1 MVGAYSL
8 SELVGLIGSKLG
20 TDWRTVPPDKPYKI
34 SETRKLTVECWLHVL
49 NGLRQGHLIAFIDT
63 GQKKQ
68 AIKPTT
74 WPDVT
79 NIPDTSPK
87 TFASLVTDNRLKFNF
102 SNTEATFT
110 NEQGQSF
117 SGSLLIDKDI
127 ADQFQTLFKLENF
140 HGSQAGKWR
149 RIGTLGELAAM
160 VFGDLLDEWSVSAGI
175 DPLPM
180 RKTIFKAL
188 KQLKHIASNRLG
200 WCTPDGVFASQGTP
214 ISKADILNM
223 EKWATEENDEF
234 ERNWTDSWVIGREW
248 LRSFCE
254 QDSANRPFPPFWKN
268 PTPQPPILVE
278 LKKRPS
284 PLKDRKRQDIASR
297 NQAWLTAAIEV
308 KSRNPGFTKSDI
320 CRQVAKDNGVP
331 DKWDSIRRNLH
342 RLEANWDKKVGQ
354 S

>member
-1 MVGAYSL
+1 MIGAYSL

-127 ADQFQTLFKLENF
+127 ADQFQALFKLENF

-160 VFGDLLDEWSVSAGI
+160 VFGDLLGEWSVSTGI

-188 KQLKHIASNRLG
+188 KQLEHIASNRLG
-200 WCTPDGVFASQGTP
+200 WCTPDGVFDCHGTP
-214 ISKADILNM
+214 ISKDDILNM
-223 EKWATEENDEF
+223 EKWAAEENDEF
-234 ERNWTDSWVIGREW
+234 ERHWTDSWVIGREW

-278 LKKRPS
+278 LNKRPS
-284 PLKDRKRQDIASR
+284 PLKGRRKEALQER
-297 NQAWLTAAIEV
+297 NQQWLSKALEIMELHPDWS
-308 KSRNPGFTKSDI
+308 KSRVCQK
-320 CRQVAKDNGVP
+320 VAKDRCLNENP
-331 DKWDSIRRNLH
+331 ETIRR
-342 RLEANWDKKVGQ
+342 RLGSALSKLG
-354 S
+354 